1 MATLLQQSENLK
13 KLNES
18 VIERQIFKALKE
30 AEVAVLQANKEQL
43 SRGENAEKK
52 IVGEYAIRTEEYAD
66 AKGTFTNVPKDA
78 GMPYNFNWTGEFLK
92 GFTLSVS
99 TTEARINSTGVGSG
113 GKREF
118 LTSEN
123 LFGLNDENLKK
134 IIQSEILPFIH
145 SFARKTLN
153 I

>member
-13 KLNES
+13 KLDAKT
-18 VIERQIFKALKE
+18 IEIQIFKALKE
-30 AEVAVLQANKEQL
+30 AEVAVLKANKEQL
-43 SRGENAEKK
+43 DKGDDSEGNPVGVYDKVTEMMAEFSPKPNK
-52 IVGEYAIRTEEYAD
+52 PKEEG
-66 AKGTFTNVPKDA
+66 K
-78 GMPYNFNWTGEFLK
+78 PYNFDWTSKFLK

-99 TTEARINSTGVGSG
+99 GTEATISSTGVGSG

-118 LTSEN
+118 LTTHN
-123 LFGLNDENLKK
+123 LFGLNDDNLSIIIKK
-134 IIQSEILPFIH
+134 EIIPFIH